1 MRSRILLLKK
11 KITLTCSH
19 RVGFP
24 PSKKLTLGPD
34 NMKQEQKSS
43 GSISA
48 QGTAPFSHQLAR
60 NPRIS
65 IRGADSKLCNPG
77 KGKTPG
83 GTASNSR
90 LQAPREGTQPNYLKL
105 AEQQR
110 ERACPAG
117 LQGSAPPRCT
127 IHSRGQRR
135 EGGSGSPALRPSR
148 KVSHE
153 ARQPGRRRAPSPRPA
168 RTLRRVNADPPP
180 PPPPHA
186 PAPPRLE
193 GRSRLGP
200 LRAARPSPPS
210 PVARRKCAGRLRGV
224 RTQPR
229 RDTSS
234 VKATGGSQGRQGATG
249 PQTRGAAEAAGPTAA
264 TTGTGEGARR
274 KGRGGL
280 YPGIRRALI
289 GWGSWMPPGDWLP
302 SAQKASRG
310 STSAVACP
318 WSPKGA

>member
-1 MRSRILLLKK
+1 
-11 KITLTCSH
+11 
-19 RVGFP
+19 
-24 PSKKLTLGPD
+24 
-34 NMKQEQKSS
+34 MKQEQKSS

-48 QGTAPFSHQLAR
+48 QGTAPFSHRQLAR

-168 RTLRRVNADPPP
+168 RPHPRESERRPTAPT
-180 PPPPHA
+180 HA
-186 PAPPRLE
+186 PTPPRPR
-193 GRSRLGP
+193 GWRDAAFSARC
-200 LRAARPSPPS
+200 ARP
-210 PVARRKCAGRLRGV
+210 G
-224 RTQPR
+224 
-229 RDTSS
+229 
-234 VKATGGSQGRQGATG
+234 
-249 PQTRGAAEAAGPTAA
+249 
-264 TTGTGEGARR
+264 
-274 KGRGGL
+274 
-280 YPGIRRALI
+280 RALPHQ
-289 GWGSWMPPGDWLP
+289 SLDE
-302 SAQKASRG
+302 SAPAVSAGCAHSRAG
-310 STSAVACP
+310 THP
-318 WSPKGA
+318 Q